1 MNRNWFI
8 LLFCIVLPLTGQFAD
23 DYSRQALNGALSSS
37 RISLVK
43 APFGKSQVAVLPIRN
58 DLGGY
63 VTERLKNLITECG
76 FDCVEG
82 KNEPMWDEILREI
95 AWDTRKDDILDKNTI
110 VTFGKLKAPQILV
123 YGSIAQMNKNKER
136 VYAEI
141 VLHATDL
148 RTKQHIW
155 GGTFA
160 YRFYPAEN
168 IRGIIDL
175 DSNLRTLLTKNFETA
190 AQDLAHKVPLMKNVK
205 SVTVIPLS
213 GDIDNYMTNLAITAL
228 TRSGLAPR
236 NPRIPTLSMV
246 ENIMRDK
253 LLDSDAILY
262 GAVRDLS
269 IAIADVKFDY
279 TAHTKKISYVYHTD
293 IQLILED
300 ARTRNILWSSSIN
313 LPESPEASEIPLTQE
328 ELDSYQRDVIRQQ
341 EREKELN
348 ERAKQLYKVQA
359 VWELE
364 KKLIETKNQN
374 ELERLHKQIEQMFNE
389 QEIKDAIKIIEI
401 STDQEKAQQKYVLAK
416 TELQDRTNDMIAAQE
431 EAKNVQAAAFN
442 RLTETQEKLK
452 VIKSQTDIPIT
463 QIQLEIARLIDQ
475 IDDIKRQ
482 ENLKTVKVQAKIQTL
497 QNQMQTGLN
506 NLEQQKIELDEL
518 RQKSQLKL
526 LEEKAALEDKIAQLG
541 LDLQERQTKIDLTK
555 TKNDFWWVTLP
566 RTVGF
571 VALGIIVVVIILAI
585 IRGVLSTWAIR

>member
-1 MNRNWFI
+1 MAMP
-8 LLFCIVLPLTGQFAD
+8 LLGQYAD
-23 DYSRQALNGALSSS
+23 DYSRQAVNGALVSS
-37 RISLVK
+37 RFSMAK

-58 DLGGY
+58 DLGNY
-63 VTERLKNLITECG
+63 VFERVKNIITECG

-95 AWDTRKDDILDKNTI
+95 AWDTRKNDILDPKTL

-123 YGSIAQMNKNKER
+123 YGSISQLSKTQER
-136 VYAEI
+136 IYAEI

-168 IRGIIDL
+168 VKGIIDL
-175 DSNLRTLLTKNFETA
+175 DSNLRNLLTKNFETA
-190 AQDLAHKVPLMKNVK
+190 AQDLAQKVPLMKNVK
-205 SVTVIPLS
+205 SVTVIPLA
-213 GDIDNYMTNLAITAL
+213 GDIDHYMTNLAITAL

-279 TAHTKKISYVYHTD
+279 AARTKKISYVYHTD

-313 LPESPEASEIPLTQE
+313 LPESPETGEIPLTQE
-328 ELDSYQRDVIRQQ
+328 ELDSYQKDVIRQQ
-341 EREKELN
+341 EREKELD
-348 ERAKQLYKVQA
+348 ERARQLHKVQA
-359 VWELE
+359 IWELE
-364 KKLIETKNQN
+364 KKLIETKNEA
-374 ELERLHKQIEQMFNE
+374 ELKRLHKQIEQMFNE
-389 QEIKDAIKIIEI
+389 QGIRDVIKITEI
-401 STDQEKAQQKYVLAK
+401 STEKANADREY
-416 TELQDRTNDMIAAQE
+416 TETQTKLRISTNELIAAQE
-431 EAKNVQAAAFN
+431 EAKNVQATAFN
-442 RLTETQEKLK
+442 RLVETQEKLK
-452 VIKSQTDIPIT
+452 VIKSQTDIPVT
-463 QIQLEIARLIDQ
+463 QIQLELAKIVDQ
-475 IDDIKRQ
+475 IEDVKRQ
-482 ENLKTVKVQAKIQTL
+482 ETVRTAEAQLKIQKL
-497 QNQMQTGLN
+497 QNQMQTGLI
-506 NLEQQKIELDEL
+506 NLEKQKIELNAMSEKIQQGLQADKARLETEIAGL
-518 RQKSQLKL
+518 R
-526 LEEKAALEDKIAQLG
+526 
-541 LDLQERQTKIDLTK
+541 LDLQERQTNIDLTR

-566 RTVGF
+566 RTIGF
-571 VALGIIVVVIILAI
+571 IALGVITIVIVLAI
-585 IRGVLSTWAIR
+585 IRGILSTWAIR

>member
-43 APFGKSQVAVLPIRN
+43 APFGKSHVAVLPIRN

-123 YGSIAQMNKNKER
+123 YGSIAQMNKNNER

-168 IRGIIDL
+168 VKGIIDL
-175 DSNLRTLLTKNFETA
+175 DSNLRNLLTKNFETA
-190 AQDLAHKVPLMKNVK
+190 AQDLAQKAPLMKNVK
-205 SVTVIPLS
+205 SVTVIPLA
-213 GDIDNYMTNLAITAL
+213 GDIDHYMTNLAITAL

-279 TAHTKKISYVYHTD
+279 AARTKKISYVYHTD
-293 IQLILED
+293 IQLTLED

-313 LPESPEASEIPLTQE
+313 LPESPEPSEISMTQE
-328 ELDSYQRDVIRQQ
+328 ELDSYQKDVIRQQ
-341 EREKELN
+341 EREKELD
-348 ERAKQLYKVQA
+348 ERARQLYKVQA
-359 VWELE
+359 IWELE
-364 KKLIETKNQN
+364 KKLIETKNEA
-374 ELERLHKQIEQMFNE
+374 ELEKLHKQIEQMFNE
-389 QEIKDAIKIIEI
+389 QGIKDAIKIVEI
-401 STDQEKAQQKYVLAK
+401 STDQEIAQKNYVLAQ
-416 TELQDRTNDMIAAQE
+416 TELQKRTNDMIAAQE

-442 RLTETQEKLK
+442 RLAETQEKLK
-452 VIKSQTDIPIT
+452 VIKNQTDIPIT
-463 QIQLEIARLIDQ
+463 QIQLEITRLIDQ

-482 ENLKTVKVQAKIQTL
+482 ENFKTAKIQAKIHTL
-497 QNQMQTGLN
+497 QNQMQIELL
-506 NLEQQKIELDEL
+506 NLEKQKNELDEI
-518 RQKSQLKL
+518 RQKSQLAIL
-526 LEEKAALEDKIAQLG
+526 AEKASLEAKIADLG
-541 LDLQERQTKIDLTK
+541 LNKQERQNAIDFAK

-566 RTVGF
+566 RTIGF
-571 VALGIIVVVIILAI
+571 IALGVITIVIILAI
-585 IRGVLSTWAIR
+585 IRGVLSTWVIR

>member
-1 MNRNWFI
+1 MAMP
-8 LLFCIVLPLTGQFAD
+8 LLGQYAD
-23 DYSRQALNGALSSS
+23 DYSRQAVNGALVSS
-37 RISLVK
+37 RFSMAK

-58 DLGGY
+58 DLGNY
-63 VTERLKNLITECG
+63 VFERVKNIITECG

-95 AWDTRKDDILDKNTI
+95 AWDTRKNDILDPKTL

-123 YGSIAQMNKNKER
+123 YGSISQLSKTQER
-136 VYAEI
+136 IYAEI

-168 IRGIIDL
+168 VKGIIDL
-175 DSNLRTLLTKNFETA
+175 DSNLRNLLTKNFETS
-190 AQDLAHKVPLMKNVK
+190 AQDLAQKVPLMKNVK
-205 SVTVIPLS
+205 SVTVIPLA
-213 GDIDNYMTNLAITAL
+213 GDIDHYMTNLAITAL

-279 TAHTKKISYVYHTD
+279 TARTKKISYVYHTD

-300 ARTRNILWSSSIN
+300 ARTRNILWSSSVN
-313 LPESPEASEIPLTQE
+313 LPESPETGEIPMTQE
-328 ELDSYQRDVIRQQ
+328 ELDSYQKDVIRQQ
-341 EREKELN
+341 EREKELD
-348 ERAKQLYKVQA
+348 ERAKQLERERYE
-359 VWELE
+359 WEQE
-364 KKLIETKNQN
+364 KKLI
-374 ELERLHKQIEQMFNE
+374 
-389 QEIKDAIKIIEI
+389 
-401 STDQEKAQQKYVLAK
+401 LAK
-416 TELQDRTNDMIAAQE
+416 NAREREQLNKEIDQHFKELDLKYKTTITGLDTNLLDKQNTYQQEVIKLQHTNNNLLAARE
-431 EAKNVQAAAFN
+431 EAQNVQAEAYN
-442 RLTETQEKLK
+442 RLIQTQEKLK
-452 VIKSQTDIPIT
+452 VIKSQTDVPVT
-463 QIQLEIARLIDQ
+463 QIQLEIAKLIDQ

-482 ENLKTVKVQAKIQTL
+482 ETVKTAEVQVRIQTL
-497 QNQMQTGLN
+497 QNDMQTGLIS
-506 NLEQQKIELDEL
+506 LEKQKIELDEM
-518 RQKSQLKL
+518 RQKSQLGIL
-526 LEEKAALEDKIAQLG
+526 AEKASLEAEIAKLSLDK
-541 LDLQERQTKIDLTK
+541 QERQNAIDFTK

-571 VALGIIVVVIILAI
+571 VALGIIMIVIVLAI
-585 IRGVLSTWAIR
+585 IRGILSTWAIR